1 MFKATKEI
9 CQAFDK
15 EGFKYSTEETEKS
28 SRVTS
33 TWGVKNGNNYRIQYI
48 SCDDDSDVS
57 IRVYALLHIEDDKIA
72 PILVALNKVNSTYRY
87 AKFILDEDCDVDVE
101 FDLPVATVNVG
112 SSCVEM
118 THRFVNII
126 DEAYPILMKAL
137 WS

>member
-87 AKFILDEDCDVDVE
+87 VKFILDEDCDVDVE
-101 FDLPVATVNVG
+101 FVLPVATVNVG